1 MILIAVAG
9 IIVILTQLLGIKR
22 SNKRD
27 LFHLLAVLLSA
38 AGAYVIT
45 VLFGDKLFAFAE
57 NRHWF
62 DIETPFLRQIVMAAV
77 KPALIAVLFTG
88 LLIVLGL
95 IFHFIAYSRK
105 PKKPNAIVKILLNLI
120 SGVIIAIVFIVP
132 VDYYVSNTDK
142 FIDILEA
149 YEYNVGDE
157 LPDLEKYRLGSDI
170 PASLTAE
177 LTKVEFEGQTYSIQK
192 CAECAKGFSALADYS
207 GSGEDLNDLISA
219 LDGDEETEKL
229 YEIFVSELP
238 DTVQDPKM
246 KAVLSQE
253 GRVSSKLRA
262 LSMLSQ
268 LKDMLGGK
276 LDCHEALKTM
286 IETADKDACE
296 AFASLCTFQE
306 LKTTNYKGG
315 LNAPFIAEIIKGMPD
330 IPDKSPEGVDREAR
344 SVAYIMNIDPS
355 DQQSGFNYND
365 LDPDL
370 VAKCINDS
378 YLLQN
383 AYITITDHGTIKDP
397 CGVTSNGSVLNPLVF
412 DYYVSTIIYRLDKT
426 YGFHPDS
433 DLYKSMMAF
442 FDVKE
447 I

>member
-62 DIETPFLRQIVMAAV
+62 DIETPFLRQVVMAAV
-77 KPALIAVLFTG
+77 KPALIAVLFTA

-120 SGVIIAIVFIVP
+120 SGGIIAIVFIVP

-142 FIDILEA
+142 FVDILNA
-149 YEYNVGDE
+149 YDYNVNDE

-170 PASLTAE
+170 PAPFTDKLTE
-177 LTKVEFEGQTYSIQK
+177 VEFEGQTYSFQK
-192 CAECAKGFSALADYS
+192 CAECAKGFSVIAEYS
-207 GSGEDLNDLISA
+207 GSSEDLNNLTNA

-229 YEIFVSELP
+229 YEIFASELL
-238 DTVQDPKM
+238 DTVRDPKM
-246 KAVLSQE
+246 KAILSQE

-262 LSMLSQ
+262 LSMLPQ
-268 LKDMLGGK
+268 LKDMLNGK
-276 LDCHEALKTM
+276 LDCCETLKSM
-286 IETADKDACE
+286 IESADKDECE
-296 AFASLCTFQE
+296 ALASICTLQE
-306 LKTTNYKGG
+306 LKTANYKGSQ
-315 LNAPFIAEIIKGMPD
+315 NAPLIAEIIRGMPD

-344 SVAYIMNIDPS
+344 SVAYIMNIDPN
-355 DQQSGFNYND
+355 DQQSCFNYND

-383 AYITITDHGTIKDP
+383 AYITVTDHGTIADP
-397 CGVTSNGSVLNPLVF
+397 CGVTYNGSNLQPLVF
-412 DYYVSTIIYRLDKT
+412 DYYVSTIIYRLDTT

-442 FDVKE
+442 FNVKE